1 MKKLSYLLA
10 VLFSFAF
17 ASSFGQDLSVT
28 LGDIP
33 AGIKTD
39 GKISP
44 SYTTSDRI
52 IRNAKLVSKGIE
64 CEVVSYEFS
73 ITVGKNY
80 WGPIKATG
88 AQLTKEM
95 INRIKETKGPGV
107 RVFFDDIK
115 VKLKQDGMVRNKGSL
130 AFKYDQ

>member
-1 MKKLSYLLA
+1 
-10 VLFSFAF
+10 
-17 ASSFGQDLSVT
+17 VT